1 VIVWENRTYNLEE
14 SSENVKNRFK
24 EDLESGHLDFILK
37 GNKLKGK
44 FALVKSR
51 GKRQNTRLLIKIKDE
66 FAEEDDILGQD
77 KSVISNDTFEKLVTQ

>member
-1 VIVWENRTYNLEE
+1 
-14 SSENVKNRFK
+14 
-24 EDLESGHLDFILK
+24 
-37 GNKLKGK
+37 LKGK

-77 KSVISNDTFEKLVTQ
+77 KSVISNDTFEKLVAQ